1 MIQYAQSVLV
11 DHRGRDT
18 PMGRLPD
25 DKIKDVNRRAMCK
38 DGTWVADPRVQ
49 PQDSCDDFPFAGS
62 WESGAMFG
70 LTGASCAQVRPFIDP
85 VSGRW
90 VIGIYGTIT
99 YAERCIRGH
108 VDLLDNDGVGGDL
121 GRYAQAQRLLDRDS
135 YYVIVH
141 IGGSPW
147 FRRDQ

>member
-1 MIQYAQSVLV
+1 MS
-11 DHRGRDT
+11 
-18 PMGRLPD
+18 RLHD
-25 DKIKDVNRRAMCK
+25 DKIKDVHRKAMCK

-49 PQDSCDDFPFAGS
+49 PQDSCDEFPFAGS

-70 LTGASCAQVRPFIDP
+70 LTGANCAQV
-85 VSGRW
+85 
-90 VIGIYGTIT
+90 
-99 YAERCIRGH
+99 
-108 VDLLDNDGVGGDL
+108 
-121 GRYAQAQRLLDRDS
+121 QQLLDRDS